1 MLEQWIGPAA
11 FQRGLASY
19 MRERALKPATAG
31 DLWHH
36 IGRAAGQP
44 VTGVAQS
51 WTDQPGVPLLEVAS
65 RCDVDMQRTVL
76 TLRQSRFALGDA
88 LPGGPWLL
96 PVQLA
101 RGSENTVLLM
111 REREQQIALPGCDP
125 ARPVLAN
132 AGGVGYLRV
141 DHDAALRE
149 RLALAF
155 ATMPAA
161 GRVALLSD
169 SFALASAGRRPMAD
183 HLALLLALPA
193 VRDASRSVLYSMA
206 LQQWL
211 QLDAT
216 LDGTAAQQAL
226 RDAGQALFAPA
237 LAQLG
242 WMPAAGEDNETQL
255 HRGELIAGL
264 ALLGHA
270 PTVAEARA
278 RFSMA
283 LAGDA
288 GMPSSLRRSVLA
300 AVGSQAGDAEFDAL
314 LAALRR
320 TDRQEDRW
328 ILLDALAA
336 GRDAAHAQRLLD
348 ESLAGTVPPD
358 IAAAIPGKVGERSSL
373 APLAYDFVLAH
384 WPVLAQ
390 AAGDGVFG
398 GRHWL
403 LPGAAYW
410 SNDASQARR
419 LLDDQQ
425 RLDGAAGASTAE
437 RVAATIEVRLRLR
450 EREAVALPPALA
462 AWRERLR

>member
-1 MLEQWIGPAA
+1 
-11 FQRGLASY
+11 
-19 MRERALKPATAG
+19 
-31 DLWHH
+31 
-36 IGRAAGQP
+36 
-44 VTGVAQS
+44 
-51 WTDQPGVPLLEVAS
+51 
-65 RCDVDMQRTVL
+65 
-76 TLRQSRFALGDA
+76 
-88 LPGGPWLL
+88 
-96 PVQLA
+96 
-101 RGSENTVLLM
+101 
-111 REREQQIALPGCDP
+111 
-125 ARPVLAN
+125 
-132 AGGVGYLRV
+132 
-141 DHDAALRE
+141 
-149 RLALAF
+149 
-155 ATMPAA
+155 
-161 GRVALLSD
+161 
-169 SFALASAGRRPMAD
+169 
-183 HLALLLALPA
+183 
-193 VRDASRSVLYSMA
+193 
-206 LQQWL
+206 
-211 QLDAT
+211 
-216 LDGTAAQQAL
+216 
-226 RDAGQALFAPA
+226 
-237 LAQLG
+237 
-242 WMPAAGEDNETQL
+242 MPAAGEDNETQL